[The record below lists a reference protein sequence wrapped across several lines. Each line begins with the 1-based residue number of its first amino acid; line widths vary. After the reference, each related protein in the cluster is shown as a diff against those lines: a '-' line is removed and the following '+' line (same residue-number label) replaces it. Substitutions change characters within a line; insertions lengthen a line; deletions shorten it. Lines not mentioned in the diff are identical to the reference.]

1 MSLVFKNISSPDPL
15 AKYLADTIGAGL
27 HAGKRVLWL
36 LAGGS
41 AIPVAVMAAQRLA
54 ASGVPLEQLI
64 VTLTDERHGAVG
76 HANSNWK
83 QLQDAGFNL
92 PGAELHPVVAG
103 KDLAGTVAGFETF
116 LDKEL
121 SAAQY
126 RLGLFGIGPDGH
138 TSGILPHSS
147 AVHETRLVHGYDGG
161 EHQRITTTAAVIA
174 RLDEAVVYAVGEAKW
189 PVLERLETDVPVDDQ
204 PAQALK
210 QVPKTTVF
218 TDLNRT

>member
-1 MSLVFKNISSPDPL
+1 MSLTFKKISSPDPL
-15 AKYLADTIGAGL
+15 AKYLADTISTEL

-41 AIPVAVMAAQRLA
+41 AIPVAVQAAGQLVA
-54 ASGVPLEQLI
+54 FGVPLEKLV
-64 VTLTDERHGAVG
+64 VTLTDERHGVVG

-83 QLQDAGFNL
+83 QLEDAGFSL
-92 PGAELHPVVAG
+92 PGAELHPVVTG
-103 KDLAGTVAGFETF
+103 KDLAGTVADFEAF
-116 LDKEL
+116 LAKEL

-147 AVHETRLVHGYDGG
+147 ATRESRLAHGYDGG
-161 EHQRITTTAAVIA
+161 EHQRVTTTAVAIA

-189 PVLERLETDVPVDDQ
+189 PVLERLMTDVPVDEQ
-204 PAQALK
+204 PAQVLK
-210 QVPKTTVF
+210 RVSKTTVF
-218 TDLNRT
+218 TDMDRT